1 MPLPDLA
8 TESSVLNGAENST
21 LNRDR
26 SKQQQPQHQSC
37 QDESQLRQQGDS
49 PVLGQSNKSGRR
61 ELCSALDQ
69 RKPADEQLDSPSCEQ
84 PDLSDSSHHLD
95 RILVRQCREPGD
107 LLAVV
112 EGLMPQLLLA
122 LLSVKAIFIDSMAQP
137 FR

>member
-1 MPLPDLA
+1 MQSQSPRSGRSQERRWHLRTQNVRGLPKEREALGQWF
-8 TESSVLNGAENST
+8 TSF
-21 LNRDR
+21 
-26 SKQQQPQHQSC
+26 
-37 QDESQLRQQGDS
+37 RQQGDS
-49 PVLGQSNKSGRR
+49 PVLGQPNKSGRR

-84 PDLSDSSHHLD
+84 PDLSDSSYHLD